1 MDLNKEYYKYTGIK
15 CDVESL
21 ISECV
26 SDEEKVN
33 LYQKLLW
40 HLKRG
45 QITMNKDSKITQDFA
60 NLMNTISE
68 KLSIS
73 LSDDMDNDG
82 DIDDT
87 DKKLFDDLNNVKDIL
102 SSLDITTQAP
112 DEDPTKEPEVEP
124 TVPTEPEVEPADPE
138 VEPTEDPTEE
148 PEVEPTEDPTKEP
161 EVEE

>member
-60 NLMNTISE
+60 NLMNTIAE
-68 KLSIS
+68 KLTVS
-73 LSDDMDNDG
+73 LSDDMDKDG
-82 DIDDT
+82 DIDNN
-87 DKKLFDDLNNVKDIL
+87 DKKLFDELNNVKDIL

-112 DEDPTKEPEVEP
+112 DEDPTNEPEVEP
-124 TVPTEPEVEPADPE
+124 TVSTEPTDPDVEPIEPE

-148 PEVEPTEDPTKEP
+148 PK
-161 EVEE
+161 VEE

>member
-15 CDVESL
+15 CDVELL

-60 NLMNTISE
+60 NLMNTIAE
-68 KLSIS
+68 KLAVS
-73 LSDDMDNDG
+73 LSDDMDKDG
-82 DIDDT
+82 DIDDN

-124 TVPTEPEVEPADPE
+124 TVPTEPSD
-138 VEPTEDPTEE
+138 

-161 EVEE
+161 EGEK